1 MAVSDTSKV
10 DEILKRIEDL
20 TSLYVKVGI
29 TSKTGSKKIKVGSKK
44 IKAGSKKIKAG
55 RKKKAMTMYELA
67 KVHEFGCDIPV
78 TNKMRVFFLHNF
90 GFWTKKDVIKIP
102 ERSFIRT
109 SFDENKDEIQTSG
122 EDLIDMVIDGSL
134 EVHKFYEILGETS
147 VNAIKKFIIEGIDP
161 PITQLTIDNKNGKS
175 TPLINTGGLIHAI
188 DYEIVGG

>member
-29 TSKTGSKKIKVGSKK
+29 LSSADGEILM
-44 IKAGSKKIKAG
+44 IAN
-55 RKKKAMTMYELA
+55 
-67 KVHEFGCDIPV
+67 VHEFGCDIPV

-109 SFDENKDEIQTSG
+109 SFDEKKDEIQTSG

>member
-1 MAVSDTSKV
+1 MAVSDISRV

-29 TSKTGSKKIKVGSKK
+29 LSSADGEILM
-44 IKAGSKKIKAG
+44 IAN
-55 RKKKAMTMYELA
+55 
-67 KVHEFGCDIPV
+67 VHEFGCDIPV

-134 EVHKFYEILGETS
+134 EVYKFYEILGETS

-161 PITQLTIDNKNGKS
+161 PITQLTIDNKKGKS
-175 TPLINTGGLIHAI
+175 TPLINTSRLINAV